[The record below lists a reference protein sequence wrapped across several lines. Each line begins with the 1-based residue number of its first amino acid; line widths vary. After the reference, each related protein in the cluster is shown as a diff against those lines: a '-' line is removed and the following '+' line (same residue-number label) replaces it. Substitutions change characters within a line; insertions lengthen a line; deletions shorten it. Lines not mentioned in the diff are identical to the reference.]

1 MTGYRAFSY
10 QFVKTYPVLSR
21 GFEIETEMTIHALH
35 RNMQVE
41 NVIIDY
47 RDRPAGSE
55 SKLNT
60 YSDGFRVLRT
70 IARLYKNYRPFGFF
84 STLAAVLG
92 IISLCFL
99 APVLGEYFATGLVPR
114 FPTLIVCACVLVAAL
129 LLFISGVILSSQ
141 LTKDDRDFEFH
152 LQQRANV
159 VLPAPLFPTTPTIL
173 PLGISSRS
181 IRNAK
186 CLSYAKRKS
195 DNMIFC
201 SFSNAEL

>member
-92 IISLCFL
+92 MISLCFL

-152 LQQRANV
+152 LQQVQQWKN
-159 VLPAPLFPTTPTIL
+159 
-173 PLGISSRS
+173 RS
-181 IRNAK
+181 ADPFSHFAK
-186 CLSYAKRKS
+186 
-195 DNMIFC
+195 
-201 SFSNAEL
+201 